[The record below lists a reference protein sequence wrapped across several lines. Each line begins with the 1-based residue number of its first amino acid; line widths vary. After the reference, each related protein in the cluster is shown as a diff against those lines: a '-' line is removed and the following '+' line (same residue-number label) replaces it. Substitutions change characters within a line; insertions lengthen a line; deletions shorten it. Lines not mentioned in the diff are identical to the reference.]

1 MDVHELVTDELWA
14 YIEPLLPPHPAHPK
28 GGNDWKPDRPALCG
42 IIYIFQEGIGW
53 NKLPLALGCGS
64 GSTCRRRFLEW
75 RAAGVWPS
83 LHRVLLERLAGAG
96 AIDWSRVGV
105 DSASV
110 PAKKGAP
117 PLGKTR
123 PTGGNR
129 APSTTSRSSATASP
143 WRRG

>member
-1 MDVHELVTDELWA
+1 MDVRELVADELRT
-14 YIEPLLPPHPAHPK
+14 YIEPLLPPHPQHPK

-42 IIYIFQEGIGW
+42 IIYILKEGIGW

-64 GSTCRRRFLEW
+64 GSTCRRRFRDW
-75 RAAGVWPS
+75 RVAGVWPR
-83 LHRVLLERLAGAG
+83 LHRVLLEKLAGAG
-96 AIDWSRVGV
+96 AIDWSRVSV

-117 PLGKTR
+117 RPGKTR

-129 APSTTSRSSATASP
+129 APSTTSRSIAAASR
-143 WRRG
+143 WRPG